1 MRPTPLGDLISV
13 LSEQAAKIAHLEAL
27 ALSLVSDTSQVQRY
41 RAILEEKARLL
52 SALAQ
57 LGRPYTQKMDAARG
71 VPIQHHL
78 NRFSQSATASM
89 SIGSPFYMSALLY
102 PHDYQEGTP
111 NDLERFIEE
120 LQRLSS

>member
-71 VPIQHHL
+71 VSIQHHL

-102 PHDYQEGTP
+102 PHDYQEGAP